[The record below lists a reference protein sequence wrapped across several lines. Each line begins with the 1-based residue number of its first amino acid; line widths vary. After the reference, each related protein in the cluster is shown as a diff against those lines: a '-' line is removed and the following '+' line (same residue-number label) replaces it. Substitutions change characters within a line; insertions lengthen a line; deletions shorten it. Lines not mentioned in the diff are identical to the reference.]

1 MVHELLSGD
10 VPFKDSA
17 KASQIKLY
25 KAIARGKFK
34 MSDLLD
40 DAARDLVNKILV
52 IDVVERLGSLAGGVM
67 DIKNHDWLKEI
78 DFDMIGAK
86 IITPP
91 WVPEVKSALDCS
103 EFEDYSNEELE
114 LESEYDPWEVEN
126 FLTEEEIP
134 LFDALD
140 HIMAGGV

>member
-10 VPFKDSA
+10 VPFKDST

-52 IDVVERLGSLAGGVM
+52 INVVERLGSLAGGVM
-67 DIKNHDWLKEI
+67 DIKNHNWLKEI

-103 EFEDYSNEELE
+103 EFEDFFHHEELG
-114 LESEYDPWEVEN
+114 SENGVRWGN

-140 HIMAGGV
+140 HIMAGGL